1 MPSFEWSAEQIA
13 EFERQLALR
22 PHVRRINHISIPVRD
37 LEKSKRFY
45 AEVIG
50 GRIVNEGTPNF
61 SEVVVGG
68 LIVGLSTTRG
78 EPQAR
83 AAEFPHLAL
92 EIDSDQFLPMIKWL
106 QDHGVRTHEPWT
118 RHRIEGLMYFK
129 DPSGNLIELY
139 CPQFEGARD
148 LRQAMSV
155 TDVAD
160 LADLDYE
167 WDDAQPASGVVR

>member
-13 EFERQLALR
+13 EFERNLARR
-22 PHVRRINHISIPVRD
+22 PHVSRVNHISIPVRD
-37 LEKSKRFY
+37 LEQSKRFY

-68 LIVGLSTTRG
+68 LIVGMSTASG
-78 EPQAR
+78 EPQAAR
-83 AAEFPHLAL
+83 AEFPHLAL
-92 EIDSDQFLPMIKWL
+92 EIESEQFLPMIAWL
-106 QDHGVRTHEPWT
+106 RDHGVRTHEPWT
-118 RHRIEGLMYFK
+118 RHQIEGLMYFK

-139 CPQFEGARD
+139 CPRFDGARE
-148 LRQAMSV
+148 LRQS
-155 TDVAD
+155 TGLHEVAD

-167 WDDAQPASGVVR
+167 WDETQLPVSRP